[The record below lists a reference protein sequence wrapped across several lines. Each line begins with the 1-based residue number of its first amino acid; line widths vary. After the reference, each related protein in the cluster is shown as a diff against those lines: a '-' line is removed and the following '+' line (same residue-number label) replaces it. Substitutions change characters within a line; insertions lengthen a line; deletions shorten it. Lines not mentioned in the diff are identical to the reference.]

1 MKNDDERFMEEAIK
15 EAKKAYKKNEVPI
28 GAVVVL
34 NGKVIGRGHNQVER
48 ENNTVAHAEIAA
60 IRKAS
65 RKSGGWRLNG
75 CSLYVT
81 AEPCLMC
88 FGAILLARISRLIY
102 GVSEPKFGFINRIS
116 ELPGKPEVKSGVL
129 DSKCRSLLGNFFKK
143 LRRYVR

>member
-1 MKNDDERFMEEAIK
+1 
-15 EAKKAYKKNEVPI
+15 
-28 GAVVVL
+28 
-34 NGKVIGRGHNQVER
+34 
-48 ENNTVAHAEIAA
+48 
-60 IRKAS
+60 
-65 RKSGGWRLNG
+65 
-75 CSLYVT
+75 
-81 AEPCLMC
+81 MC